1 MRTSLAVSVLL
12 CWTAIL
18 ACAECNFIVDAR
30 PGTLLVSQSAGDFE
44 ALGPGPERL
53 GVTELEEAAEFT
65 TLPNLRAGA
74 GWSTDAAHWDLTGQV
89 GYLLNERFRSLVA
102 GLDAAVMLRVRR
114 NIAAGPHLGYIRIL
128 DPEWTGDAD
137 LDLDP
142 AGALVFGVQAVI
154 GYDILFVFAADY
166 ISAEPMDVTTH
177 GDWRSSDDE
186 LDISGLSLQFGVM
199 GRF

>member
-1 MRTSLAVSVLL
+1 MRSSLAVLL
-12 CWTAIL
+12 CWA
-18 ACAECNFIVDAR
+18 AMAANAEWNVVMDAR
-30 PGTLLVSQSAGDFE
+30 PGTILVGQGAGDFQ
-44 ALGPGPERL
+44 ALGPGPE
-53 GVTELEEAAEFT
+53 GWEVTELEEAAEFT
-65 TLPNLRAGA
+65 TLPNLRIGA
-74 GWSTDAAHWDLTGQV
+74 GWSSDMALWDLTAQL

-102 GLDAAVMLRVRR
+102 GLDAAVMLRMRR
-114 NIAAGPHLGYIRIL
+114 NIAVGPHIGYIRIL

-142 AGALVFGVQAVI
+142 AGALVFGVQAII

-166 ISAEPMDVTTH
+166 LSAQAMEATAH

-186 LDISGLSLQFGVM
+186 LDVSGLSLQFGVM